1 MTGRYLLGLLAL
13 VAVLSCSKEKND
25 SYYVNASKMIG
36 LTGNNWNNMESQLR
50 DKNGYKYTTATPNS
64 GIKAVVDLKAVDD
77 SNRAVNGAI
86 LLNIANDNRV
96 QFAMFNTDPITQSVA
111 YAMML
116 NYNNASLQS
125 ISGIT
130 SSVGEVQE
138 NGMGSNPAVS
148 VVLSKLTSG
157 QIAETLGITYDCA
170 QGHFTIVVFKQ
181 SDGHFIFSCRST
193 L

>member
-1 MTGRYLLGLLAL
+1 MSGRYLLSFLTL
-13 VAVLSCSKEKND
+13 VGVLSCSKEENVT
-25 SYYVNASKMIG
+25 YYVNAHKMIE
-36 LTGNNWNNMESQLR
+36 LAGNNWNNVESQLSHR
-50 DKNGYKYTTATPNS
+50 NGYKYTTAPPNS
-64 GIKAVVDLKAVDD
+64 GIKAAVGLKAVDD

-96 QFAMFNTDPITQSVA
+96 QFAMFNTDPIAQSLA

-125 ISGIT
+125 FSGIT
-130 SSVGEVQE
+130 SSVGELQE

-157 QIAETLGITYDCA
+157 QIAETLGITYNCT
-170 QGHFTIVVFKQ
+170 QGHFTMVVFKQ
-181 SDGHFIFSCRST
+181 SDGRFIFSYRST
-193 L
+193 Q